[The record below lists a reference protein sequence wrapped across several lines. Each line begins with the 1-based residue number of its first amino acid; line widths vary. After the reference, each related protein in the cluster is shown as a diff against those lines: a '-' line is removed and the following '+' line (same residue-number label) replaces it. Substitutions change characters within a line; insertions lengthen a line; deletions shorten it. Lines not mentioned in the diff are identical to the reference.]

1 MKDKV
6 QDRGILKLNNSTSF
20 FTDDAVMLGEDSD
33 FEERKLPSANP
44 TIKSSWVRVMPGLH
58 RNDVVRVREYGDIS
72 VPSRIRVINNN
83 TYDILLENGEEKNG
97 VRREEIWLNPELEL
111 KFSAL
116 SVDLLQENQEI
127 YDKNNNEGVYPPDPM
142 LRKNERE
149 SPNSEQDYRH
159 VLIRLN
165 DFGEKDPTSGKRIA
179 IARIIKITNGDKS
192 EMIGP
197 GLYHDDFGLI
207 PYTHWKYDVEIVNCP
222 TPSCPDIRSF
232 LGNVYTNC
240 KRGYDIQAYYPLPPF
255 DILSEY
261 DITEIDAVV
270 FTKNEFRP
278 AHSREYGLFP
288 SVDNELE
295 LLLDQSGDES
305 TEEDETDEE
314 VQTESKRVDSKLGKD
329 ICKVQFN
336 LEQLQ
341 LPSDDLISMITERRL
356 KRIHKFLDSRQ
367 NNSNLE
373 GFRFADKAKILKV
386 HNDSLAMP
394 YDYQYDIEFENGLI
408 REKVSALELWPCK
421 YDCV

>member
-1 MKDKV
+1 M
-6 QDRGILKLNNSTSF
+6 GG
-20 FTDDAVMLGEDSD
+20 DDD
-33 FEERKLPSANP
+33 FEESKIRNVNP
-44 TIKSSWVRVMPGLH
+44 TLKSSWVRVMPGLQ
-58 RNDVVRVREYGDIS
+58 RNDVVRVREYGNIS
-72 VPSRIRVINNN
+72 LPSRIRVINNN

-116 SVDLLQENQEI
+116 SVDLLQEDQEI
-127 YDKNNNEGVYPPDPM
+127 YDKKNNEGVYPPDPM
-142 LRKNERE
+142 LRENEVQ
-149 SPNSEQDYRH
+149 SPNSENDYRH

-165 DFGEKDPTSGKRIA
+165 DSGEKDPTNGKRIA
-179 IARIIKITNGDKS
+179 IAKIIKITNGDKS
-192 EMIGP
+192 EMTGP

-207 PYTHWKYDVEIVNCP
+207 PYTHWKYDVEIINCP
-222 TPSCPDIRSF
+222 TPSCPDTRSF

-255 DILSEY
+255 DILREY

-270 FTKNEFRP
+270 FSKNEFRP

-295 LLLDQSGDES
+295 LNQSENESDFEEEEGKNDE
-305 TEEDETDEE
+305 DI
-314 VQTESKRVDSKLGKD
+314 QIESKSEESKLGKD
-329 ICKVQFN
+329 ILKVQFN

-341 LPSDDLISMITERRL
+341 LPSEDLISMITERRL
-356 KRIHKFLDSRQ
+356 KRVHKFLDSRQ
-367 NNSNLE
+367 NNPNLE

-386 HNDSLAMP
+386 HNNSLAMP
-394 YDYQYDIEFENGLI
+394 YDYQYDIEFENGLV

-421 YDCV
+421 YGCV

>member
-1 MKDKV
+1 MLEGD
-6 QDRGILKLNNSTSF
+6 DDLEESKLQN
-20 FTDDAVMLGEDSD
+20 
-33 FEERKLPSANP
+33 ANP
-44 TIKSSWVRVMPGLH
+44 TIKSSWVRVMPGLQ
-58 RNDVVRVREYGDIS
+58 RNDVVRVREYGNIS

-83 TYDILLENGEEKNG
+83 AYDILLENGEEKNG

-116 SVDLLQENQEI
+116 SVDLLQEDQEI
-127 YDKNNNEGVYPPDPM
+127 YDKSNNEGVYPPDPM
-142 LRKNERE
+142 LRENEVQ
-149 SPNSEQDYRH
+149 SPNSENDYRH

-165 DFGEKDPTSGKRIA
+165 DSGEKDPKNGKRIA

-192 EMIGP
+192 EMTGP

-207 PYTHWKYDVEIVNCP
+207 PYTHWKYDVEIINCP
-222 TPSCPDIRSF
+222 TPSCPDTRSF

-255 DILSEY
+255 DILREY
-261 DITEIDAVV
+261 DITEIDAII

-288 SVDNELE
+288 SVDNELD
-295 LLLDQSGDES
+295 LQLNQSDNES
-305 TEEDETDEE
+305 DFEEDKNDED
-314 VQTESKRVDSKLGKD
+314 VQIESKSEESKLGKD
-329 ICKVQFN
+329 ILKVQFN

-341 LPSDDLISMITERRL
+341 LPSEDLISMITERRL
-356 KRIHKFLDSRQ
+356 KRVHKFLDSRQ

-373 GFRFADKAKILKV
+373 GFRFADKARILKV
-386 HNDSLAMP
+386 HNNSLAMP

-421 YDCV
+421 YGST